1 MLGTNINMRSKLLW
15 NTSSRES
22 GTRFISTK
30 KRFFMAS
37 LYDKG
42 KQERETIREVKSMIY
57 FAKTIEKKGR

>member
-42 KQERETIREVKSMIY
+42 KRKGNYQEVKSMIY